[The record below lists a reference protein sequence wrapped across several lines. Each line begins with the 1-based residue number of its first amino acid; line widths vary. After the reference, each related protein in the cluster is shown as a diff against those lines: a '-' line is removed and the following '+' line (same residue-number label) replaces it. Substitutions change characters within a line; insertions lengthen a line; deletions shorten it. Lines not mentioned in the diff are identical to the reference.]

1 MKKKIAIFTTTRGDM
16 AILTPLIKK
25 LKKEKKIKTYFFVG
39 GTHNSKEYG
48 NTIKEI
54 KDLNIKVDG
63 FFNNKNF
70 VMQDNSYSLSKLLS
84 QDQIKLA
91 NIFKNYDFDYVCLI
105 GDRYEKMAVV
115 MNGILFKRKIAHI
128 HGGEITLGSFD
139 NQIRNMFS
147 QASDLHF
154 VICEEYKKNL
164 ISMGI
169 NKKNIFNIGSLAVEN
184 LSNIKI
190 VSRSHILK
198 KCGLNEKKKF
208 CILNY
213 HPPSL
218 DIEIKFEDQI
228 KNIFKGIKH
237 LDLQILITSPGFDT
251 GRKSIM
257 KIITNL
263 KKNHKDIIIKK
274 SLGFKNY
281 FNLIPFSEFII
292 GNSSSG
298 IIEVPFFKKPTIDIG
313 RRQFGRFKHPS
324 VINCDYKISSIREAV
339 KKVSSQK
346 FKKEIKKMKYLF
358 QNGVATKKFIT
369 ALKKAN

>member
-1 MKKKIAIFTTTRGDM
+1 
-16 AILTPLIKK
+16 
-25 LKKEKKIKTYFFVG
+25 
-39 GTHNSKEYG
+39 
-48 NTIKEI
+48 
-54 KDLNIKVDG
+54 
-63 FFNNKNF
+63 
-70 VMQDNSYSLSKLLS
+70 MQDNSYSLSKLLS

-91 NIFKNYDFDYVCLI
+91 NIFKNYDFNYVCLI
-105 GDRYEKMAVV
+105 GDRYEKMAVA
-115 MNGILFKRKIAHI
+115 MNGILFKRKIVHI

-169 NKKNIFNIGSLAVEN
+169 NKNNIFNIGSLAVEN
-184 LSNIKI
+184 LSNIKS

-198 KCGLNEKKKF
+198 KCGLNEKKNF

-218 DIEIKFEDQI
+218 DIKIKFEDQI
-228 KNIFKGIKH
+228 KNIFKAIKD
-237 LDLQILITSPGFDT
+237 LDLQILITSPGLDT

-263 KKNHKDIIIKK
+263 KKIHKDIIIKK

-298 IIEVPFFKKPTIDIG
+298 IIEVPFFQKPTIDIG

-324 VINCDYKISSIREAV
+324 VISCDYKISSIRKAA
-339 KKVSSQK
+339 KQASSQK
-346 FKKEIKKMKYLF
+346 FKKKIKKMKYLF

-369 ALKKAN
+369 ALKRAS